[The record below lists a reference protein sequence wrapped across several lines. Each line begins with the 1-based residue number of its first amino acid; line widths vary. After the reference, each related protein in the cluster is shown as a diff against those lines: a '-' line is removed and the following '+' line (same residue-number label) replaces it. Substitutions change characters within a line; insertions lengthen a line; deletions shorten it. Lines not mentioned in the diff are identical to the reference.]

1 MLITSAFE
9 GSTREYKSLRHVAM
23 VAKFLDDNKP
33 KTSLKTFSDSFI
45 NLVQFQLICQM
56 LATFSGVK
64 SERTVCKF
72 RKRKKNC
79 VVFT

>member
-1 MLITSAFE
+1 MSAVKRK
-9 GSTREYKSLRHVAM
+9 GSNREDKSLRHVAM
-23 VAKFLDDNKP
+23 VAKFWMITNR
-33 KTSLKTFSDSFI
+33 KTSCKTVSDSFI
-45 NLVQFQLICQM
+45 DLVQFQLICQT
-56 LATFSGVK
+56 LAKFSGVK